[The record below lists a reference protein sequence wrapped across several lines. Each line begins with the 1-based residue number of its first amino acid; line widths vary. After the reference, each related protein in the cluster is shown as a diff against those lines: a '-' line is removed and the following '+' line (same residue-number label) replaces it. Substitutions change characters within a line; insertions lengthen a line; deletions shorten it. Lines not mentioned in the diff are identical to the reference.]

1 MVCIIS
7 KIGLNIVSNRV
18 LLEAAIPRG
27 IPISIQKI
35 TAVKI
40 IANVVIASCHR
51 STKSIDINAREE
63 NIANLIPFVLKAKYA
78 NIKIT
83 IGKGI

>member
-18 LLEAAIPRG
+18 LLEAAIPNG
-27 IPISIQKI
+27 IPINIQKI

-40 IANVVIASCHR
+40 MANVVIASCHK
-51 STKSIDINAREE
+51 STKSIEIKAKDEI
-63 NIANLIPFVLKAKYA
+63 IANLIPLVLNAK
-78 NIKIT
+78 
-83 IGKGI
+83 